1 MIEISHLEKSYGKKK
16 VFSDFSME
24 IQEGET
30 LCLMGASGRGK
41 TTLFRMLLGLEK
53 PDGGSISGL
62 KGKLCSAVF
71 QEDRLLMEFTV
82 RENLLAVCASQK
94 QRKRVPEL
102 LEALGLG
109 ECLHQKVSQLSGGMM
124 RRVAIARALL
134 PACDVLILDEPFQGL
149 DENTRKKTADLMKK
163 ETTGKTL
170 IVATHN
176 EEDAILL
183 EGRIVQI

>member
-1 MIEISHLEKSYGKKK
+1 
-16 VFSDFSME
+16 
-24 IQEGET
+24 
-30 LCLMGASGRGK
+30 
-41 TTLFRMLLGLEK
+41 
-53 PDGGSISGL
+53 
-62 KGKLCSAVF
+62 
-71 QEDRLLMEFTV
+71 MEFTV

-163 ETTGKTL
+163 ETAGKTL